1 MFPPPFDLSVSQ
13 LEFAEPSPQH
23 RRRVCAGNTPDKP
36 ISTRMAY
43 QIGTIIGPDV
53 MRWQP
58 TACIIEVKGG
68 LDVSAPF

>member
-53 MRWQP
+53 MRW
-58 TACIIEVKGG
+58 
-68 LDVSAPF
+68 LDASALCRVHDVIRRSVE